1 MLPVALD
8 AMGGD
13 RAPDEIV
20 AGAHRA
26 VAELGVP
33 ILLVGRPEVL
43 EPLAGDLEVL
53 PASEVIAMDADPGSS
68 VRRLKDSSLVRA
80 AEAVRDGLAIPADL
94 NVGVTVHTVVGVSVL
109 LLALLRLGV
118 RITRGAPR
126 VPENEPAPLKFVAN
140 ATHILLY
147 AFMIAIPLGGLAA
160 WAGGIKQAAPI
171 HGLAANLLFVL
182 VLIHIAGALYQRFV
196 LKTDVMSRMAIPE
209 K

>member
-1 MLPVALD
+1 MAVPVRKGYSTLQI
-8 AMGGD
+8 GL
-13 RAPDEIV
+13 
-20 AGAHRA
+20 HW
-26 VAELGVP
+26 
-33 ILLVGRPEVL
+33 
-43 EPLAGDLEVL
+43 
-53 PASEVIAMDADPGSS
+53 VIALLIAVQILYHEPMVGAW
-68 VRRLKDSSLVRA
+68 
-80 AEAVRDGLAIPADL
+80 EAVSDGLAIPADL
-94 NVGVTVHTVVGVSVL
+94 NLGVTVHTVVGVSVL

-147 AFMIAIPLGGLAA
+147 ALMIAIPLGGLAA